1 MGLRWKIALAL
12 AVVAAA
18 TTITV
23 GVLSYRATSGRLME
37 EVDRSLDEAVV
48 TIGPGYGAAARD
60 RGVLPVYM
68 VQLLDRSGRVIASD
82 DPMSPS
88 QAAAEVVGRPGH
100 RTYETL
106 DTTGGHVRALTVGVL
121 TGPFGGVQVI
131 RSLDENEA
139 VLTDL
144 RRNTIAVVAIVTAA
158 AALVG
163 WLLARS
169 VTGPLVRLTR
179 AATDVRRS
187 GRLDVE
193 IPVSGSDE
201 VGQLG
206 TAFDGMLNALA
217 ASRADQQ
224 RLVQDAGH
232 ELRTPLTSVRTNLAV
247 LRRHPDLDP
256 ETRRKVLD
264 DLHAEVEELVV
275 LVEEVVALAQGAV
288 DDTPPI
294 RVELGP
300 LARAVAE
307 RAERRHGRTV
317 VVTADQSA
325 VEAPLP
331 AVERAL
337 SNLVDNAAKFDSS
350 GGPIEVVVNAG
361 EVTVLDRGPGIPS
374 GDEDRVFDRFY
385 RAAGARTRPGSGLG
399 LSIVRDVAARNG
411 GSVIAAPRP
420 GGGAVVGFRLPLA
433 GQGG

>member
-1 MGLRWKIALAL
+1 MGLRWKIVIALA
-12 AVVAAA
+12 AVAAA
-18 TTITV
+18 TTISLS
-23 GVLSYRATSGRLME
+23 VLSYRATSVRLMQ
-37 EVDRSLDEAVV
+37 EVDRSLDEAYG
-48 TIGPGYGAAARD
+48 TIAADPGAAARN
-60 RGVLPVYM
+60 RG
-68 VQLLDRSGRVIASD
+68 LLDVYKIQVLTRAGRVVFVP
-82 DPMSPS
+82 DPIGPGAES
-88 QAAAEVVGRPGH
+88 AEVVGRPGE
-100 RTYETL
+100 RRYESF
-106 DTTGGHVRALTVGVL
+106 DSDAGDVRALTVGASD
-121 TGPFGGVQVI
+121 GPFGGIQVI
-131 RSLDENEA
+131 RPLDENEA
-139 VLTDL
+139 VLADL
-144 RRNTIAVVAIVTAA
+144 RRQTVVLVLVVTAA

-163 WLLARS
+163 WLLARTF
-169 VTGPLVRLTR
+169 TGPLVRLTR
-179 AATDVRRS
+179 AATEVQRS

-193 IPVSGSDE
+193 IPVTGEDE
-201 VGQLG
+201 VGRLG
-206 TAFDGMLNALA
+206 TAFDGMLDALA

-288 DDTPPI
+288 DDTPPT

-300 LARAVAE
+300 LARTVAE

-337 SNLVDNAAKFDSS
+337 SNLVDNAAKFDPS

-374 GDEDRVFDRFY
+374 GDEERVFDRFY
-385 RAAGARTRPGSGLG
+385 RAEGARTRPGSGLG